1 MIQMYQIMK
10 KVKMIAFV
18 MIAMMVLST
27 SCSDNNS
34 NGVSSFENPELWKT
48 LKGSDWAAWSGE
60 LGTEIKF
67 IGNDRAIVMEWAK
80 DSLTQAWVR
89 KGSFAGTVEFIDE
102 SWFLIHCQ
110 NASKAFLYTKADNT
124 FENSD
129 GAIFRVNQI
138 NAFHTKK

>member
-1 MIQMYQIMK
+1 MYQIMK
-10 KVKMIAFV
+10 NVKISAFI
-18 MIAMMVLST
+18 MIAMIALLST

-34 NGVSSFENPELWKT
+34 TGVSSYANPELWKT
-48 LKGSDWAAWSGE
+48 LKGSDWAAWSGD

-67 IGNDRAIVMEWAK
+67 VGNDRAIVMEWIK
-80 DSLTQAWVR
+80 DPVTQGWIR
-89 KGSFAGTVEFIDE
+89 KGSYAGTVEFLDE
-102 SWFLIHCQ
+102 TWFLVNCQ
-110 NASKAFLYTKADNT
+110 TNSKAFLYTKADNT